1 MRIAEGKLWKCFM
14 QKGNRRSKA
23 GKPASEAKG
32 EFSFLNHTGR
42 KTQSLNKFPRLPAY
56 LPINCGISNLAIH
69 LSILVNL
76 SSISNPTTTYPSMQS
91 TQPSVQP
98 ISTRSSI
105 HLSANFHLIR
115 TSLLNPLI
123 ISQIRYLHFHLSD
136 TISKTNIRKRC
147 ILSSRH
153 GHTALLKQFAA
164 NSR

>member
-1 MRIAEGKLWKCFM
+1 M
-14 QKGNRRSKA
+14 QKGDRRSKA

-42 KTQSLNKFPRLPAY
+42 ITQSLNKFPRLPAY
-56 LPINCGISNLAIH
+56 LPINCSISNLAIH
-69 LSILVNL
+69 ISILVNL
-76 SSISNPTTTYPSMQS
+76 SSISNPTITYPS